1 MSKQNED
8 EDEVYEGGFA
18 SSPLRRRLMVEKNVA
33 SQKIDFGLQ
42 QVRFFLENP
51 CSIRSPHEKNRLF
64 ES

>member
-42 QVRFFLENP
+42 QVRFF
-51 CSIRSPHEKNRLF
+51 
-64 ES
+64 